1 MHMFFNLRQPKT
13 GTSPIL
19 TLGAVEIPF
28 TERTRH
34 LGVVLTSSLKWTDH
48 VQSLIR
54 RQSFHVFVLKR
65 LAQRRNSAAIVKR
78 LFVGLVRP
86 ALEYA
91 SPVWDGCPK
100 RDCVS
105 LERIQLAVARAV
117 LRCSLRDVSNTK
129 KKKKKKR
136 FAALDGQ
143 RWHGDAGVRSCQFCG
158 TCCSDVDHQNCA
170 TRCRAQL
177 LSVVITLFVTVL
189 LLPFPSAALSIVRKA
204 FYLPLLPFSILS
216 QPL

>member
-1 MHMFFNLRQPKT
+1 MGGPCSIADPKAKSSCLCAQT
-13 GTSPIL
+13 ACPASK
-19 TLGAVEIPF
+19 LGCY
-28 TERTRH
+28 T
-34 LGVVLTSSLKWTDH
+34 
-48 VQSLIR
+48 
-54 RQSFHVFVLKR
+54 
-65 LAQRRNSAAIVKR
+65 VKR

-100 RDCVS
+100 RDSVA

-117 LRCSLRDVSNTK
+117 LRSSRRDVSNTETH
-129 KKKKKKR
+129 R
-136 FAALDGQ
+136 RIGWPTLAYGA
-143 RWHGDAGVRSCQFCG
+143 AGVSSCQFCG
-158 TCCSDVDHQNCA
+158 TCCSNVDHQNCV

-189 LLPFPSAALSIVRKA
+189 LLPFPSAALSIAKIA
-204 FYLPLLPFSILS
+204 FYLLLLPFSILS